1 MQRIAR
7 LLGIAVVVAVAVIG
21 LGTASAGATSS
32 CQFISSVT
40 TMTLRSDCVTNAS
53 ILIPNGT
60 TLDGSNHTIKAIDP
74 PGNTFHGGGV
84 QNAGAVANMTRL
96 HVVGALKIA
105 PCSPAGPLRLR
116 GILFDDAA
124 GEISN
129 SAVDNVRQPN
139 SGCQEGNAI
148 KVRNAPYDGTH
159 PGTKTVNI
167 HDNTVTNY
175 QKGGIIV
182 NGDVTGTIVHNTL
195 GASASQ
201 ANLAA
206 NSIQLA
212 FGAMGTIDHYAV
224 KGNSWCC
231 VDTFST
237 EMFVYEKEF
246 PTSNPL
252 TIAPGAGPHVTNNTM
267 TGTPMLAA
275 HCIPATASRPTT
287 P

>member
-32 CQFISSVT
+32 RQFISSGT

-53 ILIPNGT
+53 ILIPNAT

-116 GILFDDAA
+116 GILFDGAA

-148 KVRNAPYDGTH
+148 KVRNAPYAGTH

-182 NGDVTGTIVHNTL
+182 NGDVLATIVRNTV
-195 GASASQ
+195 GASANQ
-201 ANLAA
+201 AILAA

-212 FGAMGTIDHYAV
+212 FGAKGTIENNAV
-224 KGNSWCC
+224 KGNIWCYNDIL
-231 VDTFST
+231 VTAFLNYKHDFNTG
-237 EMFVYEKEF
+237 
-246 PTSNPL
+246 NPL

-267 TGTPMLAA
+267 TGTPMLASR
-275 HCIPATASRPTT
+275 CIPTTASRPTT